1 MQILV
6 TELGD
11 ETFIIA
17 AIMAMRHP
25 RLTVYAGA
33 MSALA
38 FMTVRP
44 LPVSS
49 YPVCRALIPD
59 CVAPGS
65 IPQCA
70 PCCLSGMP
78 ANSPPQPQDG
88 RKDLA
93 ERLFGFLQVIST
105 ALGYVLPNLIS
116 RKATQHAASVLY
128 TFFGLRLLYIAWYSK
143 PQESNQVGCMLKPRH
158 MQSCMCS
165 LDKACQKLS
174 GVADATTVL
183 PWT

>member
-1 MQILV
+1 MAQGCLCAVQILV

-44 LPVSS
+44 LLVSS
-49 YPVCRALIPD
+49 CPLCRALIPV

-65 IPQCA
+65 IPH
-70 PCCLSGMP
+70 
-78 ANSPPQPQDG
+78 N
-88 RKDLA
+88 
-93 ERLFGFLQVIST
+93 
-105 ALGYVLPNLIS
+105 AL
-116 RKATQHAASVLY
+116 HA
-128 TFFGLRLLYIAWYSK
+128 I
-143 PQESNQVGCMLKPRH
+143 
-158 MQSCMCS
+158 
-165 LDKACQKLS
+165 CQ
-174 GVADATTVL
+174 
-183 PWT
+183 

>member
-44 LPVSS
+44 SPHAWLPSQSSTFWLCVS
-49 YPVCRALIPD
+49 R
-59 CVAPGS
+59 
-65 IPQCA
+65 
-70 PCCLSGMP
+70 
-78 ANSPPQPQDG
+78 N
-88 RKDLA
+88 
-93 ERLFGFLQVIST
+93 
-105 ALGYVLPNLIS
+105 
-116 RKATQHAASVLY
+116 
-128 TFFGLRLLYIAWYSK
+128 
-143 PQESNQVGCMLKPRH
+143 
-158 MQSCMCS
+158 
-165 LDKACQKLS
+165 
-174 GVADATTVL
+174 
-183 PWT
+183 